1 MLPNPNPTSGLFDP
15 LVSLL
20 LPYHISTLFL
30 PLSYPPP
37 PPPPLATLFQQCQKK
52 HQCEPGENSIVD
64 AFRWQYWQSR
74 TSRCNKIHHISPPV
88 DTSIP
93 LLFLTPT
100 SSLLPFSSFLG
111 LSVRDIMKQAKSLGL
126 DLFLIPLHSSGSSNV
141 SYTESVVQGLQLL
154 QQELYADMIRTKSP
168 SNITASSN
176 NNSSSN
182 NNNPRLR
189 LVFGDLHLEDI
200 RAWRE
205 TTFSSAPYN
214 YPCVFPLFR
223 QPYEQLQH
231 VLWNSQDLLQIVV
244 TAWTGPVGGPTGG
257 DSKGEV
263 GVAQG
268 QVGVEKAVGVG
279 SVYDATFVR
288 NLPEGVDPM
297 GESGEFHT
305 HCKFR

>member
-1 MLPNPNPTSGLFDP
+1 MLTHFDG
-15 LVSLL
+15 
-20 LPYHISTLFL
+20 STGRVEHQG
-30 PLSYPPP
+30 
-37 PPPPLATLFQQCQKK
+37 AT
-52 HQCEPGENSIVD
+52 ID
-64 AFRWQYWQSR
+64 
-74 TSRCNKIHHISPPV
+74 SPHLTPV
-88 DTSIP
+88 DTS
-93 LLFLTPT
+93 LLFLFITPT
-100 SSLLPFSSFLG
+100 SSLPPFSSFLG
-111 LSVRDIMKQAKSLGL
+111 LSVRDIMKQAKSLDL

-168 SNITASSN
+168 SNITASN
-176 NNSSSN
+176 NNNN

-223 QPYEQLQH
+223 QPYEQLQR

-244 TAWTGPVGGPTGG
+244 SAWTGPLGGPTRG
-257 DSKGEV
+257 DIKGEV
-263 GVAQG
+263 GVAQEQVGVVQG
-268 QVGVEKAVGVG
+268 QVGVG
-279 SVYDATFVR
+279 SIYDATFVR
-288 NLPEGVDPM
+288 NLPEGVDAM